1 MSPFKSILSAV
12 DLEIEHPLITQ
23 LYEAL
28 VSDANWSEAEN
39 VIRRASEAGLFDSYL
54 HSTQPRA
61 VWKQIYGLDANGDVP
76 SKRGGHAM
84 CIDGVNGKIYLFGGW
99 DGHASLGDFWV
110 YSIKEDRWQALSRGD
125 GEDGRNTPGPRS
137 CHKMVFDSKT
147 ESVYMLGRLS
157 ESDEMVVATPGQDMS
172 SPARRAEFY
181 RYRTTGPQAGTWE
194 ELMDT
199 SSVCLIF
206 FLLHDSCVLTR

>member
-1 MSPFKSILSAV
+1 
-12 DLEIEHPLITQ
+12 
-23 LYEAL
+23 
-28 VSDANWSEAEN
+28 
-39 VIRRASEAGLFDSYL
+39 
-54 HSTQPRA
+54 
-61 VWKQIYGLDANGDVP
+61 
-76 SKRGGHAM
+76 M